1 MHEKKLKTY
10 GVKGQHSQKT
20 MIYRI
25 SFTAQTLCIYLLKYF
40 TREDLNGKSCYFTN
54 IEFETSRPPGTLT
67 VLGS

>member
-1 MHEKKLKTY
+1 MKKNKKPAVLKVSTI
-10 GVKGQHSQKT
+10 KKT